1 MNRFPSNLTISG
13 LGFRV
18 KASPVILGVGWRGWG
33 AGLRSGRSNTPGSG
47 LRVEGLGVRGLE
59 CCVWYITYRVLGFR
73 ASGLE
78 FPGLA

>member
-33 AGLRSGRSNTPGSG
+33 AGLELAGQT
-47 LRVEGLGVRGLE
+47 LRVQG
-59 CCVWYITYRVLGFR
+59 
-73 ASGLE
+73 
-78 FPGLA
+78 